1 MKHLQVIRKGLHKKK
16 RTMMLQGI
24 KVLSFTHFMQGPSAV
39 QMLADLGAD
48 VIKVER
54 REGAYERFWSGMD
67 TYKNNVSVFFLLA
80 NRNQKSLA
88 IDLRTEE
95 AKEIIYKL
103 VKDTD
108 VVVEN
113 YRPGVMDRLGFGYEK
128 LKEINPKLIYCS
140 CSGYGLDGPYVKK
153 PGQDLLIQS
162 LSGLMSLSGRR
173 NDPPTP
179 VGTAVVDQHGAVLAA
194 FGVVSAL
201 FNRERTGEGCKVEN
215 SLLNAALDLQ
225 SESLAYYL
233 NKGEIWDRSDTGLA
247 SRFHQ
252 SPYGVYKTK
261 DGYLTVSNTPVEKL
275 ADILQSETLSHYTSK
290 DQMIKRDEIDK
301 IFSDI
306 MKTRTTTEWEEFFT
320 IHEVWYA
327 RVNDYKAVV
336 EDEQV
341 KWNEIIFTYN
351 HPDAGEIKLVNHPIH
366 YNGKA
371 VKQRLHQPAIGEQS
385 VEILKQY
392 GYSDAAIK
400 ELIEKGIIVSSERK
414 ADEPKDQA

>member
-1 MKHLQVIRKGLHKKK
+1 MAFDKNKSVM
-16 RTMMLQGI
+16 MMLKDV

-48 VIKVER
+48 VIKIER

-88 IDLRTEE
+88 IDLRSEE
-95 AKEIIYKL
+95 AKEIIYKM

-113 YRPGVMDRLGFGYEK
+113 YRPGAMDRLGLGYEDLSK
-128 LKEINPKLIYCS
+128 INPRLVYCS
-140 CSGYGLDGPYVKK
+140 CSGYGPDGPYVKK

-162 LSGLMSLSGRR
+162 LSGLMSLTGRK

-201 FNRERTGEGCKVEN
+201 FNRERTGEGCKVES

-225 SESLAYYL
+225 AESLGYYL
-233 NKGEIWDRSDTGLA
+233 NKGEMWDRSDTGLA

-252 SPYGVYKTK
+252 APYGVYKTI

-275 ADILQSETLSHYTSK
+275 AEILQSEALSHYTSK

-306 MKTRTTTEWEEFFT
+306 MKTRATKEWEQFFT
-320 IHEVWYA
+320 DNEVWYA
-327 RVNDYKAVV
+327 PVNDYKAVV
-336 EDEQV
+336 DDAQV
-341 KWNEIIFTYN
+341 KWNDIIFTYN

-392 GYSDAAIK
+392 GYSDVAIE
-400 ELIEKGIIVSSERK
+400 ELIEKGIIVSNERK
-414 ADEPKDQA
+414 ADESKNQA

>member
-1 MKHLQVIRKGLHKKK
+1 MLKGV
-16 RTMMLQGI
+16 
-24 KVLSFTHFMQGPSAV
+24 KVLSFTHFLQGPSAV

-54 REGAYERFWSGMD
+54 TKGAYERYWSGMD
-67 TYKNNVSVFFLLA
+67 TYKNGVSVFFLLA

-88 IDLRTEE
+88 VDLHSEE
-95 AKEIIYKL
+95 GKELIYKI
-103 VKDTD
+103 VKETD

-113 YRPGVMDRLGFGYEK
+113 YRPDAMKRLGLGYEK

-140 CSGYGLDGPYVKK
+140 CSGYGSDGPYSKK
-153 PGQDLLIQS
+153 PGQDLLLQS
-162 LSGLMSLSGRR
+162 LSGLMSLTGRKH
-173 NDPPTP
+173 DPPTP
-179 VGTAVVDQHGAVLAA
+179 VGTAVVDQHAAVLAA

-201 FNRERTGEGCKVEN
+201 FNRERTGEGCKVES
-215 SLLNAALDLQ
+215 SLLNSALDLQ
-225 SESLAYYL
+225 MESMAYYL

-252 SPYGVYKTK
+252 APYGVYKTE

-275 ADILQSETLSHYTSK
+275 ADILQSEALSHYTSK
-290 DQMIKRDEIDK
+290 DQMGKRDEIDQ

-306 MKTRTTTEWEEFFT
+306 MKTRTTKEWEQFFAKND
-320 IHEVWYA
+320 VWYA
-327 RVNDYKAVV
+327 PVNDYKAVV
-336 EDEQV
+336 DDPQV
-341 KWNEIIFTYN
+341 KWNEMISTFN
-351 HPDAGEIKLVNHPIH
+351 HPDAGEVKLMNHPVH

-371 VKQRLHQPAIGEQS
+371 IKQRLHQPAIGEQS

-392 GYSDAAIK
+392 GYSDVAIK
-400 ELIEKGIIVSSERK
+400 ELIEKGIIVSNERK